1 MEKRIADKDQE
12 ITRTRNE
19 YYRLVEQFKKQVT
32 EKALVVEDLTKKDT
46 QYMREMLN
54 LRQEIINFE
63 KKREKL
69 TSETTKTM
77 KGTIA
82 ETRKEQTNE
91 LNENKVKVDELRENM
106 LSMEDITKQKVIAES
121 TLI

>member
-1 MEKRIADKDQE
+1 MQSPGKPRVQRIHDADDLEKRIADKDQE

-77 KGTIA
+77 KGQIA
-82 ETRKEQTNE
+82 EIRKE
-91 LNENKVKVDELRENM
+91 
-106 LSMEDITKQKVIAES
+106 
-121 TLI
+121 